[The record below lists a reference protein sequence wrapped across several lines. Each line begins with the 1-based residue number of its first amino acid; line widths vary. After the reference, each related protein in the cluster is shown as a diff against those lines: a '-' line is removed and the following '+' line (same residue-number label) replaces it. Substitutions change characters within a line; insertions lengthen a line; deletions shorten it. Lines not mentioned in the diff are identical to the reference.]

1 MATIRDVAREAEVS
15 IATVSRVF
23 NGNARVNEETRRR
36 VTAAAA
42 RLDYWPN
49 GAARSLTTNRT
60 HALGVLLPDL
70 FGEFFSEVIRGID
83 HAARRERLQTLVS
96 SSHADSDELVAAARS
111 MRGRIDGLIVMA
123 PDTGSVGAI
132 RQITRKFP
140 VVLLN
145 PRFEVEGCGVVA
157 IANLEGAHAV
167 VDHLLGLGHRRVAIL
182 KGPPGNV
189 DAEERLRGYRKAIR
203 EAGLRPNAA
212 LEFQGDFTEA
222 SGYAAAT
229 RLLVLE
235 PRPTA
240 IFASNDY
247 MAIGLL
253 SALRDAG
260 VEVPG
265 GMAVAGFD
273 DIAISQYLSPPL
285 TTVRVDAYELGE
297 RAVRLWIAAGKSA
310 EARAG
315 RPSIARGGKELLPAT
330 LVVRA
335 SCGSTTHAPLE
346 LRTRRRWEARLLDE
360 EDDGEHERADSTPVH
375 FPLEGSK

>member
-1 MATIRDVAREAEVS
+1 MATIRDVARDAEVS

-60 HALGVLLPDL
+60 HALGILLPDL

-157 IANLEGAHAV
+157 IANLEGAHTV
-167 VDHLLGLGHRRVAIL
+167 VDHLVKLGHRRIAII

-189 DAEERLRGYRKAIR
+189 DAEERLRGYRKAMR
-203 EAGLRPNAA
+203 EAGLRPQAA
-212 LEFQGDFTEA
+212 LEFQGDFTES
-222 SGYAAAT
+222 SGYAAAS
-229 RLLVLE
+229 RILALE

-240 IFASNDY
+240 VFASNDY

-260 VEVPG
+260 VEVPRA
-265 GMAVAGFD
+265 MAVTGFD
-273 DIAISQYLSPPL
+273 DIAISQYLSPAL

-297 RAVRLWIAAGKSA
+297 RAVRLWITAGKTA
-310 EARAG
+310 AARAG
-315 RPSIARGGKELLPAT
+315 RPAVGRGGKELLPAT
-330 LVVRA
+330 LVVRG
-335 SCGSTTHAPLE
+335 SCGSTAHAPLE
-346 LRTRRRWEARLLDE
+346 MRTRRRWESRLHDE
-360 EDDGEHERADSTPVH
+360 EDEGIMDGTEGGHAS
-375 FPLEGSK
+375 FPIGGKK